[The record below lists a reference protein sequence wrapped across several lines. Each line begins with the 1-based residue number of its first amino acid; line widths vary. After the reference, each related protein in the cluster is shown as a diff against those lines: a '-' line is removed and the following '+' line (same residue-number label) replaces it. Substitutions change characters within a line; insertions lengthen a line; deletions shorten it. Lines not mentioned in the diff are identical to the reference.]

1 MFNFLFSL
9 PPSITKPHKSASQYP
24 YKVAGTDIKDQNFL
38 WFLQLIN
45 IQKKIKFITDHLERL
60 LFQPVIHH
68 QNHRAKYISD

>member
-45 IQKKIKFITDHLERL
+45 IQKKIKFITNHLRETPIPASNPSPKSSC
-60 LFQPVIHH
+60 QIH
-68 QNHRAKYISD
+68 K